1 MKVMEKH
8 NENSTKEIEKLMSKT
23 FNQEQKVEKDVL
35 SLILTKISELE
46 KKIDRIEYQPKM
58 HWVN

>member
-46 KKIDRIEYQPKM
+46 KKIDRIEYQTKM
-58 HWVN
+58 H

>member
-46 KKIDRIEYQPKM
+46 KKIDRIEYQTKM